1 MSDLHKKL
9 MLNSPIL
16 RNLPPRIP
24 SSPSPSEHP
33 GSAPGSAA
41 GGRRTAL
48 KNKKDYSI
56 LPWSNYFDRIR
67 YVETSAE
74 NKFRVYIK
82 GDSGPVLFFLHGG
95 GLSGL
100 SWSLLSAILVKKI
113 KCQCYSLDIRGHG
126 MLNLYDLHFTLTTSS
141 DCGLTNRQAI
151 PIPAMTKTSQ

>member
-9 MLNSPIL
+9 MLNSPLL
-16 RNLPPRIP
+16 RNLPPRVP
-24 SSPSPSEHP
+24 TSPSPSEHP

-67 YVETSAE
+67 YVETSKE

-95 GLSGL
+95 GFSGL
-100 SWSLLSAILVKKI
+100 SWSLLSAIMVKKI

-126 MLNLYDLHFTLTTSS
+126 KSV
-141 DCGLTNRQAI
+141 G
-151 PIPAMTKTSQ
+151 